1 MADSEEGSVSEHADL
16 RDHLDNPLVFLFV
29 IGIFVYGLGAFGRAV
44 GNRANQPGI
53 TAFFG
58 G

>member
-1 MADSEEGSVSEHADL
+1 MADDEEATASEKAGL

-29 IGIFVYGLGAFGRAV
+29 IGIFVYALGCFGRAA
-44 GNRANQPGI
+44 GNRANAPGV